1 MQCDNNI
8 IVGDLTADFDRGGIS
23 ADLLSNFVLD
33 LNLSACDLHY
43 RESVKFTYEKDDG
56 LVRS

>member
-8 IVGDLTADFDRGGIS
+8 IVGDFTADFDCGGIS

-43 RESVKFTYEKDDG
+43 CESVKFTYEKYDG